1 MTLIKKTFFLLFA
14 ADGAGSD
21 VDTSN
26 ITDLLNEPGEFNVQ
40 TVFKAQKARS
50 SFFRSS
56 HCYQSWSFEWYN
68 FKLQFGDTI
77 KKYISGSF

>member
-1 MTLIKKTFFLLFA
+1 MTLIKNDFASLFA

-40 TVFKAQKARS
+40 IVFKAQKARLERT
-50 SFFRSS
+50 SFLFKSNL
-56 HCYQSWSFEWYN
+56 SFE
-68 FKLQFGDTI
+68 
-77 KKYISGSF
+77 